1 MNDELANDRT
11 YLAWLRTAIA
21 LYGLGFV
28 VSKIAFFIDPGEK
41 GFDNQALYTT
51 VGVIIV
57 LMGAATL
64 FVGYRQHR
72 AFLRMIVASGYDAQ
86 RPLWPVV
93 ITTMSI
99 MGALLLSFLIVV
111 ST

>member
-28 VSKIAFFIDPGEK
+28 VAKIAYLVDSTRQGVP
-41 GFDNQALYTT
+41 NQALYTT
-51 VGVIIV
+51 AGVVIV
-57 LMGAATL
+57 VMGAATL

-72 AFLRMIVASGYDAQ
+72 AFLRMILASGYEAQ
-86 RPLWPVV
+86 RPLWPLV
-93 ITTMSI
+93 ITTLSI
-99 MGALLLSFLIVV
+99 LGAMLLASLIII
-111 ST
+111 SS

>member
-28 VSKIAFFIDPGEK
+28 VAKIAFLADPNRK
-41 GFDNQALYTT
+41 GLSDQALYTSI
-51 VGVIIV
+51 GVLIV
-57 LMGAATL
+57 LSGAATL

-72 AFLRMIVASGYDAQ
+72 AFLRTIVANGYDA
-86 RPLWPVV
+86 RPQHWPLV
-93 ITTMSI
+93 ITSLSI
-99 MGALLLSFLIVV
+99 LGALLLSFLIVV

>member
-28 VSKIAFFIDPGEK
+28 VSKSAFFIDPNEK
-41 GFDNQALYTT
+41 GFDDQALYTA
-51 VGVIIV
+51 VGVLIV

-64 FVGYRQHR
+64 VVGFRQHR
-72 AFLRMIVASGYDAQ
+72 AFFRAIVANGYDA
-86 RPLWPVV
+86 RRALWPGV
-93 ITTMSI
+93 ITTFSVV
-99 MGALLLSFLIVV
+99 GALLLSVLIVV